1 MFSNHSHKVD
11 FQLSN
16 HLNHS
21 RNTGLIVYFNFETN
35 MQADLSVYTRPSLT
49 RSQHYESQLN
59 CHTQIY
65 FLHSLTSSNGLFRKQ
80 PVFLVPAVDQSIH
93 SVHALHAAF
102 LFLPLKDSH
111 SPLAPGRPLKRG
123 KFYRHWLSK
132 SIIPPLNYSGS
143 NVAFHYA
150 FIGTWNKHL
159 VG

>member
-123 KFYRHWLSK
+123 KFFRHWLSK
-132 SIIPPLNYSGS
+132 RIKTPLSYSSS
-143 NVAFHYA
+143 NVAFTILSLGHG
-150 FIGTWNKHL
+150 INI
-159 VG
+159 

>member
-11 FQLSN
+11 FQLAN

-21 RNTGLIVYFNFETN
+21 RNTGFIVYVTFETN
-35 MQADLSVYTRPSLT
+35 MQADLSVYKRPSLT
-49 RSQHYESQLN
+49 RSQQYASQVN

-102 LFLPLKDSH
+102 LFFPLKDRH
-111 SPLAPGRPLKRG
+111 PPLGPGRPLKRG
-123 KFYRHWLSK
+123 KFFRQWLSK
-132 SIIPPLNYSGS
+132 RIKTPLSYSSS

-150 FIGTWNKHL
+150 FIGTWNQH
-159 VG
+159 

>member
-1 MFSNHSHKVD
+1 MTFSC
-11 FQLSN
+11 Q
-16 HLNHS
+16 
-21 RNTGLIVYFNFETN
+21 TTLITLETQVYLTVYFNFERN
-35 MQADLSVYTRPSLT
+35 MQADLSVYMRPSQT
-49 RSQHYESQLN
+49 RSQQYASQVN

-93 SVHALHAAF
+93 SVHAVHATF

-123 KFYRHWLSK
+123 KFFRHWLSK
-132 SIIPPLNYSGS
+132 RIKTPLSHSNS

-150 FIGTWNKHL
+150 FIGTCNQHL